1 MNDIKNPPSN
11 IEAERAVLGSILLDT
26 TSRNG
31 DRVMDLCL
39 TSRLTPE
46 SFFDPRNR
54 AIYATMMEMNRA
66 SRPLD
71 PLTLVDE
78 LSATLILQD
87 YLDRRKNCSS
97 YKNGAE

>member
-1 MNDIKNPPSN
+1 MNDVKTPPSS

-39 TSRLTPE
+39 TSRLVPE

-54 AIYATMMEMNRA
+54 AIYSTMVDMNRK

-71 PLTLVDE
+71 PLT
-78 LSATLILQD
+78 AA
-87 YLDRRKNCSS
+87 RRT
-97 YKNGAE
+97 